1 MWPFKD
7 KKKKNADVPAE
18 IKDYYQ
24 AEKREKR
31 GMAWLLAV
39 GTLLATVL
47 VVLGLFFG
55 GRWAYKKITAKKTK
69 PTQTAEV
76 KQGNQSPQT
85 PAKPQ
90 TAPKKPDAKP
100 ATPSPSPAPSATAP
114 QSTQPVT
121 PHSNPTPPSAPATS
135 TTPAPA
141 NALPNTGPTG
151 ND

>member
-18 IKDYYQ
+18 IKDYYL

-31 GMAWLLAV
+31 GMAWLLAL

-69 PTQTAEV
+69 PAQTAEV

-90 TAPKKPDAKP
+90 PAPKKPDAKP
-100 ATPSPSPAPSATAP
+100 TTPSHSPGPSATSPQTTQPATPNSNPAPSAPAP
-114 QSTQPVT
+114 SP
-121 PHSNPTPPSAPATS
+121 
-135 TTPAPA
+135 TPAPA
-141 NALPNTGPTG
+141 TALPNTGPTG